1 MTPPPAR
8 ALVGVG
14 SNLAPARNI
23 AGGLEM
29 LADQFGALEF
39 STTYVSAALDGL
51 GDPYWNLAVAF
62 STGLNWSQLRAR
74 LKLIEDLNG
83 RVRGA
88 PPEAPVT
95 LDLDLLV
102 LRGAGG
108 REDEFDLPLD
118 GLAGAGH
125 VLAPLAELAGDWEH
139 PDAACTIAELWARA
153 APFAPALDIVIP
165 PWAAPV
171 RPRGVDGQ
179 ALSV

>member
-29 LADQFGALEF
+29 LTDQFGALEL
-39 STTYVSAALDGL
+39 STTYLSAALDGL
-51 GDPYWNLAVAF
+51 GDPYWNLVVAF

-88 PPEAPVT
+88 PAGDPVA

-102 LRGAGG
+102 LCGAG

-125 VLAPLAELAGDWEH
+125 VLAPLAELAGDWVH
-139 PDAACTIAELWARA
+139 PDAHCTVTELWARA
-153 APFAPALDIVIP
+153 APFAPALDIVVGA
-165 PWAAPV
+165 PWAAV
-171 RPRGVDGQ
+171 RARSSDDQ
-179 ALSV
+179 AVSV

>member
-1 MTPPPAR
+1 VTPPPAR

-23 AGGLEM
+23 ASGLEM
-29 LADQFGALEF
+29 LADQFGALEI
-39 STTYVSAALDGL
+39 SATYVSAALDGL
-51 GDPYWNLAVAF
+51 GDPYWNLAVGF

-88 PPEAPVT
+88 PPGDPVS

-102 LRGAGG
+102 LRGVGD
-108 REDEFDLPLD
+108 REDEYDLPLD

-125 VLAPLAELAGDWEH
+125 VLAPLVELGGDWVH
-139 PDAACTIAELWARA
+139 PDAGCTVAELWARA
-153 APFAPALDIVIP
+153 APFAPALEMVVVP
-165 PWAAPV
+165 PWTPARA
-171 RPRGVDGQ
+171 RSVDGH
-179 ALSV
+179 AVSV